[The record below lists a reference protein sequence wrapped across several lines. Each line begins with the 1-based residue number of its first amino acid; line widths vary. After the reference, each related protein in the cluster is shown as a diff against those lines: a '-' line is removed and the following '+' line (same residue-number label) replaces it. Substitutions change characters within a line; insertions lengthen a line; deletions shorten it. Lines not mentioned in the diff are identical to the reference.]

1 LKPATRSRRLRA
13 GTLLA
18 AGTVGS
24 MVVLATV
31 VPASAV
37 IVAAPGEGSSAAG
50 PGAGVTSTGGTS
62 TGGPGAGG
70 TDTGGGPSAA
80 KVAVAQGL
88 DAAAVGAHRVFPV
101 KGSTK
106 ETVSFVLRLRNASAL
121 KSAVEAGMP
130 HGYLSVKAFASGYGQ
145 TRANVAALQKYLKRY
160 GIKST
165 VYADRLDVSAT
176 GRASRW
182 NKALSVTQSEYKVA
196 AIPARGDQPARPAVT
211 FHGTTDKPLLPKSL
225 ASFVYSILGLTNY
238 PVASS
243 DAVRTPT
250 PEERS
255 TPKGLQQGN
264 RTPANFAKQYNL
276 TPLQRA
282 GAKGK
287 GETIGII
294 TYASLRPSDA
304 THFWSSVLKIKTKA
318 NRIKLDN
325 IDGGSGKVSLANGSD
340 ETTLDVEQSGALAP
354 DANIVVYQ
362 APNTDYGTAD
372 AWFGA
377 ASQNTAGTISTSWG
391 QSEIFNEAVAASRT
405 ESATYGGI
413 YDEAALEMAAQGQ
426 SAFDASGDAGA
437 YDDVADPTPYTE
449 LSVDNPA
456 NSPWL
461 TAAGGTTN
469 PGAIPLYDNNGD
481 LAATV
486 HITAQRAW
494 GWDYL
499 FPYYYL
505 FANQDSSNGAA
516 FTSEPLFVEDTY
528 YAGGGG
534 GGYSVVEGQPAYQS
548 KIKGIDDYHFVG
560 TPGTPDFD
568 GYVQPTDYLKYGTKT
583 ACTGPASATCLPT
596 EWIAWPG
603 AATNTAPQALPG
615 TFSGPGGRAVPDIVA
630 DADPY
635 TGYEVYFSGFPSAG
649 LPTLFAGYGGTS
661 FVAPQLN
668 GSAAVI
674 DSYLHHR
681 TGFWNPAIYKFAAS
695 KRITPFTPLDAESAN
710 NDNLYYTGTT
720 GAIYNPGTGLGVP
733 NLDKLALDFRYHD

>member
-1 LKPATRSRRLRA
+1 LTSALRSGRLRA
-13 GTLLA
+13 VTLLA
-18 AGTVGS
+18 AGAAGS
-24 MVVLATV
+24 LVVLSAV
-31 VPASAV
+31 VPAG
-37 IVAAPGEGSSAAG
+37 AA
-50 PGAGVTSTGGTS
+50 STG
-62 TGGPGAGG
+62 TGPVPSGG
-70 TDTGGGPSAA
+70 
-80 KVAVAQGL
+80 KVPVAQGL

-106 ETVSFVLRLRNASAL
+106 ETVSFVLRLRSATAL
-121 KSAVEAGMP
+121 KSLVEAGMP
-130 HGYLSVKAFASGYGQ
+130 HGYLSVKTFASEYGQ
-145 TRANVAALQKYLKRY
+145 TRAHVAALQKYLKHY

-165 VYADRLDVSAT
+165 VYGDRLDVSAT
-176 GRASRW
+176 GRAHEW
-182 NKALSVTQSEYKVA
+182 NEALSVTQSEYKVA

-211 FHGTTDKPLLPKSL
+211 FHGTTDKPLLPKSI
-225 ASFVYSILGLTNY
+225 ASFVYSILGLTTY

-250 PEERS
+250 PEKRS

-282 GAKGK
+282 GARGR

-294 TYASLRPSDA
+294 TYASLRPADA

-325 IDGGSGKVSLANGSD
+325 IDGGSGKVSLNSGSD

-372 AWFGA
+372 AWFSA

-391 QSEIFNEAVAASRT
+391 QSEIFNEAIAASRT
-405 ESATYGGI
+405 ESATFGGI
-413 YDEAALEMAAQGQ
+413 YDEAGLEMAAQGQ
-426 SAFDASGDAGA
+426 SAFDASGDSGA
-437 YDDVADPTPYTE
+437 YDDVSDPTPYTE

-461 TAAGGTTN
+461 TAGGGTTN
-469 PGAIPLYDNNGD
+469 AGEIPLYDQEGD
-481 LAATV
+481 LTTV
-486 HITAQRAW
+486 DVAAQRTW

-505 FANQDSSNGAA
+505 FSDQNSGNA
-516 FTSEPLFVEDTY
+516 FTSEPPFVEDAY

-548 KIKGIDDYHFVG
+548 KIKNIDVYHYVSYV
-560 TPGTPDFD
+560 TPIDPVIFG
-568 GYVQPTDYLKYGTKT
+568 KKT
-583 ACTGPASATCLPT
+583 ACTTPSATCLPT
-596 EWIAWPG
+596 EWLAWAG
-603 AATNTAPQALPG
+603 ASTIPATAPEVQEG

-635 TGYEVYFSGFPSAG
+635 TGYEVYFSKFPSVG
-649 LPTLFAGYGGTS
+649 LPALMTGYGGTS

-681 TGFWNPAIYKFAAS
+681 TGFWNPAIYKFAANKS
-695 KRITPFTPLDAESAN
+695 ITPFTPLDAESPN

-720 GAIYNPGTGLGVP
+720 GAIYNPGSGLGVP

>member
-1 LKPATRSRRLRA
+1 LTSALRSGRLRA
-13 GTLLA
+13 VTLLA
-18 AGTVGS
+18 AGAAGS
-24 MVVLATV
+24 LVVLSAV
-31 VPASAV
+31 VPAG
-37 IVAAPGEGSSAAG
+37 AA
-50 PGAGVTSTGGTS
+50 STG
-62 TGGPGAGG
+62 TGPVPSGG
-70 TDTGGGPSAA
+70 
-80 KVAVAQGL
+80 KVPVAQGL

-106 ETVSFVLRLRNASAL
+106 ETVSFVLRLRSATAL
-121 KSAVEAGMP
+121 KSLVEAGMP
-130 HGYLSVKAFASGYGQ
+130 HGYLSVKTFASEYGQ
-145 TRANVAALQKYLKRY
+145 TRAHVAALQKYLKHY

-165 VYADRLDVSAT
+165 VYGDRLDVSAT
-176 GRASRW
+176 GRAHEW
-182 NKALSVTQSEYKVA
+182 NEALSVTQSEYKVA

-211 FHGTTDKPLLPKSL
+211 FHGTTDKPLLPKSI
-225 ASFVYSILGLTNY
+225 ASFVYSILGLTTY

-250 PEERS
+250 PEKRS

-282 GAKGK
+282 GARGR

-294 TYASLRPSDA
+294 TYASLRPADA

-325 IDGGSGKVSLANGSD
+325 IDGGSGKVSLNSGSD

-372 AWFGA
+372 AWFSA
-377 ASQNTAGTISTSWG
+377 ASQNAAGTISTSWG
-391 QSEIFNEAVAASRT
+391 QSEIFNEAIAASRT
-405 ESATYGGI
+405 ESATFGGI
-413 YDEAALEMAAQGQ
+413 YDEAGLEMAAQGQ
-426 SAFDASGDAGA
+426 SAFDASGDSGA
-437 YDDVADPTPYTE
+437 YDDVSDPTPYTE

-461 TAAGGTTN
+461 TAGGGTTN
-469 PGAIPLYDNNGD
+469 AGEIPLYDQEGD
-481 LAATV
+481 LTTV
-486 HITAQRAW
+486 DVAAQRTW

-505 FANQDSSNGAA
+505 FSDQNSGNA
-516 FTSEPLFVEDTY
+516 FTSEPPFVEDAY

-548 KIKGIDDYHFVG
+548 KIKNIDVYHYVSYV
-560 TPGTPDFD
+560 TPIDPVIFG
-568 GYVQPTDYLKYGTKT
+568 KKT
-583 ACTGPASATCLPT
+583 ACTTPSATCLPT
-596 EWIAWPG
+596 EWLAWAG
-603 AATNTAPQALPG
+603 ASTIPATAPEVQEG

-635 TGYEVYFSGFPSAG
+635 TGYEVYFSKFPSVG
-649 LPTLFAGYGGTS
+649 LPALMTGYGGTS

-681 TGFWNPAIYKFAAS
+681 TGFWNPAIYKFAANKS
-695 KRITPFTPLDAESAN
+695 ITPFTPLDAESPN

-720 GAIYNPGTGLGVP
+720 GAIYNPGSGLGVP

>member
-1 LKPATRSRRLRA
+1 LKPALRSGRMRA
-13 GTLLA
+13 ATLIA
-18 AGTVGS
+18 AGTAGS
-24 MVVLATV
+24 LVVLSVAL
-31 VPASAV
+31 PAG
-37 IVAAPGEGSSAAG
+37 AAS
-50 PGAGVTSTGGTS
+50 TSTGGIS
-62 TGGPGAGG
+62 TGR
-70 TDTGGGPSAA
+70 GPSAG

-88 DAAAVGAHRVFPV
+88 DAAAFGAHRVFPV

-121 KSAVEAGMP
+121 KSVVQAGMP
-130 HGYLSVKAFASGYGQ
+130 HGYLSVKSFASEYGQ
-145 TRANVAALQKYLKRY
+145 TRAHVAALQKYLKHY

-165 VYADRLDVSAT
+165 VYGDRLDVSAT
-176 GRASRW
+176 GRAHEW
-182 NKALSVTQSEYKVA
+182 NEALSVTQSEYKVA
-196 AIPARGDQPARPAVT
+196 AVPARGDQPARPAVT
-211 FHGTTDKPLLPKSL
+211 FHGTTDKPLLPKNL
-225 ASFVYSILGLTNY
+225 AAFVYSILGLTNY

-243 DAVRTPT
+243 DAVHTPT
-250 PEERS
+250 PEKRS
-255 TPKGLQQGN
+255 KQKGLQEGN

-276 TPLQRA
+276 TPLSKA
-282 GAKGK
+282 GAKGR

-325 IDGGSGKVSLANGSD
+325 IDGGSGKVSLNNGSD

-354 DANIVVYQ
+354 DASIVVYQ

-372 AWFGA
+372 AWFSA
-377 ASQNTAGTISTSWG
+377 ASQNTAATISTSWG
-391 QSEIFNEAVAASRT
+391 QSEIFNEAIAASRT
-405 ESATYGGI
+405 ESATFGGI
-413 YDEAALEMAAQGQ
+413 YDEAGLEMAVQGQ
-426 SAFDASGDAGA
+426 SAFDASGDSGA

-456 NSPWL
+456 DSPWV
-461 TAAGGTTN
+461 TAGGGTTN
-469 PGAIPLYDNNGD
+469 PGDIPLYDNNGD

-486 HITAQRAW
+486 HIAAQRTW

-505 FANQDSSNGAA
+505 FPNQNSTSGAA
-516 FTSEPLFVEDTY
+516 FTSEPPFVEDAY
-528 YAGGGG
+528 YAGGSG

-548 KIKGIDDYHFVG
+548 KIKKIDDYHYVAYE
-560 TPGTPDFD
+560 TPTPTS
-568 GYVQPTDYLKYGTKT
+568 YVDYGTKT
-583 ACTGPASATCLPT
+583 ACTQGSAVTCLPT
-596 EWIAWPG
+596 EWLAWAG
-603 AATNTAPQALPG
+603 AATNSPPGVQEG

-635 TGYEVYFSGFPSAG
+635 TGYEVYDSQFPSVG
-649 LPTLFAGYGGTS
+649 LPALFPGYGGTS

-681 TGFWNPAIYKFAAS
+681 TGFWNPAIYKFAANKS
-695 KRITPFTPLDAESAN
+695 ITPFTPLDAESPN
-710 NDNLYYTGTT
+710 NDNLFYTGTS
-720 GAIYNPGTGLGVP
+720 GAIYNPGSGLGVP
-733 NLDKLALDFRYHD
+733 NLNKLALDFRYHD

>member
-1 LKPATRSRRLRA
+1 LKPALRSGRLRA
-13 GTLLA
+13 VTLLTAGA
-18 AGTVGS
+18 AGS
-24 MVVLATV
+24 LVVLSAV
-31 VPASAV
+31 VPAG
-37 IVAAPGEGSSAAG
+37 AA
-50 PGAGVTSTGGTS
+50 STG
-62 TGGPGAGG
+62 
-70 TDTGGGPSAA
+70 TGGGTVAGGEPSAG
-80 KVAVAQGL
+80 KVPVAQGL

-106 ETVSFVLRLRNASAL
+106 ETVSFVLRLRNATAL
-121 KSAVEAGMP
+121 KSLVEAGMP
-130 HGYLSVKAFASGYGQ
+130 HGYLSVKTFASEYGQ
-145 TRANVAALQKYLKRY
+145 TRAHVAALQKYLKRY

-165 VYADRLDVSAT
+165 AYGDRLDVSAT
-176 GRASRW
+176 GRAHEW
-182 NKALSVTQSEYKVA
+182 NEALSVTQSEYTVA

-211 FHGTTDKPLLPKSL
+211 FHGTTDKPLLPKSI

-250 PEERS
+250 PEKRS

-282 GAKGK
+282 GANGR

-294 TYASLRPSDA
+294 TYASLRPADA

-318 NRIKLDN
+318 DRIKLDN
-325 IDGGSGKVSLANGSD
+325 IDGGSGKVSINNGSD

-354 DANIVVYQ
+354 DANVVVYQ

-372 AWFGA
+372 AWFSA
-377 ASQNTAGTISTSWG
+377 ASQNIAGTVSTSWG

-426 SAFDASGDAGA
+426 SAFDASGDSGA
-437 YDDVADPTPYTE
+437 YDDVGDPTPYTE
-449 LSVDNPA
+449 LAVDNPA

-461 TAAGGTTN
+461 TAGGGTTN
-469 PGAIPLYDNNGD
+469 AGEIPLYDQQDD
-481 LAATV
+481 LIPV
-486 HITAQRAW
+486 DIPAQRTW

-505 FANQDSSNGAA
+505 FSDQNSGNA
-516 FTSEPLFVEDTY
+516 FTSEPPFVEDAY

-548 KIKGIDDYHFVG
+548 KIKNIDVYH
-560 TPGTPDFD
+560 
-568 GYVQPTDYLKYGTKT
+568 YVSYETPTDYVKYGTT
-583 ACTGPASATCLPT
+583 SACTTPSATCLPT
-596 EWIAWPG
+596 EWLAWAG
-603 AATNTAPQALPG
+603 ASTTPATAPVVQEG

-635 TGYEVYFSGFPSAG
+635 TGYEVYFSGFPSVG
-649 LPTLFAGYGGTS
+649 LPTLMTGYGGTS

-681 TGFWNPAIYKFAAS
+681 TGFWNPAIYKFAADKS
-695 KRITPFTPLDAESAN
+695 ITPFTPLDAESPN

-720 GAIYNPGTGLGVP
+720 GAIYNPGSGLGVP

>member
-1 LKPATRSRRLRA
+1 LKPALRSGRLRA
-13 GTLLA
+13 VTLLA
-18 AGTVGS
+18 AGAAGS
-24 MVVLATV
+24 MVVLSVV
-31 VPASAV
+31 VPAG
-37 IVAAPGEGSSAAG
+37 AA
-50 PGAGVTSTGGTS
+50 STGTGSVS
-62 TGGPGAGG
+62 TGR
-70 TDTGGGPSAA
+70 GPSAG

-121 KSAVEAGMP
+121 KSLVEAGMP
-130 HGYLSVKAFASGYGQ
+130 HGYLSVKTFASEYGQ
-145 TRANVAALQKYLKRY
+145 TRAHVAALQKYLKGY
-160 GIKST
+160 GIRST
-165 VYADRLDVSAT
+165 VYADRMDVSAT
-176 GRASRW
+176 GRAHEW
-182 NKALSVTQSEYKVA
+182 NKALSVTQSEYTVA
-196 AIPARGDQPARPAVT
+196 AVPARGDQPARPAVT

-243 DAVRTPT
+243 NAVRTPT
-250 PEERS
+250 PEKRS
-255 TPKGLQQGN
+255 KQKGLQEGN
-264 RTPANFAKQYNL
+264 RTPANFAEQYNL
-276 TPLQRA
+276 TPLYKA
-282 GAKGK
+282 GAKGR

-294 TYASLRPSDA
+294 TYASLKPSDA

-325 IDGGSGKVSLANGSD
+325 IDGGSGKVSLNSGSD

-372 AWFGA
+372 AWFSA
-377 ASQNTAGTISTSWG
+377 ASQNSAGTISTSWG
-391 QSEIFNEAVAASRT
+391 QSEIFNEAIAASRT
-405 ESATYGGI
+405 ESATFGGI
-413 YDEAALEMAAQGQ
+413 YDEAGLEMAAQGQ
-426 SAFDASGDAGA
+426 SAFDASGDSGA

-456 NSPWL
+456 NSPWV

-469 PGAIPLYDNNGD
+469 PGAIPLYDDQGD

-486 HITAQRAW
+486 HIAAQRAW
-494 GWDYL
+494 GWDWL

-505 FANQDSSNGAA
+505 FSDQNSGAT
-516 FTSEPLFVEDTY
+516 FGSEPPFVEDPY

-548 KIKGIDDYHFVG
+548 KIKGIDDYH
-560 TPGTPDFD
+560 
-568 GYVQPTDYLKYGTKT
+568 YVEYEQPTDYVKYGTTT
-583 ACTGPASATCLPT
+583 ACTTPSATCLPT
-596 EWIAWPG
+596 EWTAWD
-603 AATNTAPQALPG
+603 ASSTAPATPPVLPN

-635 TGYEVYFSGFPSAG
+635 TGYEVYFSKFPSVG
-649 LPTLFAGYGGTS
+649 LPALLTGYGGTS

-681 TGFWNPAIYKFAAS
+681 TGFWNPAIYKFAADKS
-695 KRITPFTPLDAESAN
+695 ITPFTPLDAESAN
-710 NDNLYYTGTT
+710 NDNLFYTGTT
-720 GAIYNPGTGLGVP
+720 GAIYNPGSGLGVP
-733 NLDKLALDFRYHD
+733 NLDKLALDFRYHN

>member
-1 LKPATRSRRLRA
+1 MKPALRSGRQRA
-13 GTLLA
+13 VTLLA
-18 AGTVGS
+18 AGAAGS
-24 MVVLATV
+24 MVVLSVV
-31 VPASAV
+31 VPAG
-37 IVAAPGEGSSAAG
+37 AAS
-50 PGAGVTSTGGTS
+50 TSTGGAS
-62 TGGPGAGG
+62 TGRGPGGG
-70 TDTGGGPSAA
+70 

-121 KSAVEAGMP
+121 KSLVEAGMP
-130 HGYLSVKAFASGYGQ
+130 HGYLSVKTFASEYGQ
-145 TRANVAALQKYLKRY
+145 TRGHVAALQKYLKHY

-165 VYADRLDVSAT
+165 VYGDRMDVSAT
-176 GRASRW
+176 GRAHEW
-182 NKALSVTQSEYKVA
+182 NEALSVTQSEYKVA
-196 AIPARGDQPARPAVT
+196 AVPARGDQPARPAVT

-243 DAVRTPT
+243 NAVHTPT
-250 PEERS
+250 PEKRS

-276 TPLQRA
+276 TPLYKA
-282 GAKGK
+282 GAKGR

-325 IDGGSGKVSLANGSD
+325 IDGGSGKVSFNSGSD

-372 AWFGA
+372 AWFSA
-377 ASQNTAGTISTSWG
+377 ASQNSAGTISTSWG
-391 QSEIFNEAVAASRT
+391 QSEIFNEAIAASRT
-405 ESATYGGI
+405 ESATFGGI
-413 YDEAALEMAAQGQ
+413 YDEAGLEMAAQGQ
-426 SAFDASGDAGA
+426 SAFDASGDSGA
-437 YDDVADPTPYTE
+437 YDDLADPTPYTE

-456 NSPWL
+456 DSPWV

-469 PGAIPLYDNNGD
+469 AGQIPLYDQQGD
-481 LAATV
+481 LTTV
-486 HITAQRAW
+486 DIAAQRTW

-505 FANQDSSNGAA
+505 FSDQNSGATFA
-516 FTSEPLFVEDTY
+516 SEPPFVADPY

-548 KIKGIDDYHFVG
+548 KISNIDVYHYVEYE
-560 TPGTPDFD
+560 TPTPSS
-568 GYVQPTDYLKYGTKT
+568 YVNYGTKT
-583 ACTGPASATCLPT
+583 ACTPPAVTCLPT
-596 EWIAWPG
+596 EWTAWAG
-603 AATNTAPQALPG
+603 AGTIPATPPAVQEG

-635 TGYEVYFSGFPSAG
+635 TGYEEYFSKFPSVG
-649 LPTLFAGYGGTS
+649 LPALSVGWGGTS

-681 TGFWNPAIYKFAAS
+681 TGFWNPAIYKFAARKS
-695 KRITPFTPLDAESAN
+695 ITPFTPLDSESPN
-710 NDNLYYTGTT
+710 NDNLYYTGTS
-720 GAIYNPGTGLGVP
+720 GAIYNPGSGLGVP
-733 NLDKLALDFRYHD
+733 NLDKLALDFRYHN

>member
-1 LKPATRSRRLRA
+1 MKPAIRSRRLRIA
-13 GTLLA
+13 ILLA
-18 AGTVGS
+18 AGTAGS
-24 MVVLATV
+24 MVAL
-31 VPASAV
+31 SAV
-37 IVAAPGEGSSAAG
+37 APAG
-50 PGAGVTSTGGTS
+50 AVSTGGTGAGSTS
-62 TGGPGAGG
+62 TGRASTGPG
-70 TDTGGGPSAA
+70 PSTA

-121 KSAVEAGMP
+121 KSLVEAGMP
-130 HGYLSVKAFASGYGQ
+130 HGYLSVKQFATGYGQ
-145 TRANVAALQKYLKRY
+145 TRAHIAALQKYLKHY
-160 GIKST
+160 GLKST
-165 VYADRLDVSAT
+165 AYGDRLDVSAT
-176 GRASRW
+176 GRAYQW

-196 AIPARGDQPARPAVT
+196 AIPARGDQPARPAIT
-211 FHGTTDKPLLPKSL
+211 FHGTTDKPLLPKNL

-243 DAVRTPT
+243 SAVHTPT

-276 TPLQRA
+276 TPLYST
-282 GAKGK
+282 GAKGR

-294 TYASLRPSDA
+294 TYASLQSSDA

-318 NRIKLDN
+318 NRITLDN
-325 IDGGSGKVSLANGSD
+325 IDGGSGKVSYDSGSG

-372 AWFGA
+372 AWFSA
-377 ASQNTAGTISTSWG
+377 ASQNKAATISTSWG
-391 QSEIFNEAVAASRT
+391 QSEIFNEAIAASRT

-413 YDEAALEMAAQGQ
+413 YDEAGLEMAAQGQ
-426 SAFDASGDAGA
+426 SAFDASGDSGA

-456 NSPWL
+456 NSPWV

-469 PGAIPLYDNNGD
+469 SGEIPLYDQQGD
-481 LAATV
+481 LTPV
-486 HITAQRAW
+486 HIAAQRTW

-505 FANQDSSNGAA
+505 FPDQNSKSGAA
-516 FTSEPLFVEDTY
+516 FTSEPPFVEDTF

-548 KIKGIDDYHFVG
+548 KIKNIDVFHYVG
-560 TPGTPDFD
+560 YETPA
-568 GYVQPTDYLKYGTKT
+568 DYLKYGTKT
-583 ACTGPASATCLPT
+583 ACTPPAVTCLPT
-596 EWIAWPG
+596 VWTAWAG
-603 AATNTAPQALPG
+603 ASPVPATPPVPQEG

-635 TGYEVYFSGFPSAG
+635 TGYEEYFSKFPSVG
-649 LPTLFAGYGGTS
+649 LPDLSVGWGGTS

-695 KRITPFTPLDAESAN
+695 TSITPFTPLDSASPN
-710 NDNLYYTGTT
+710 NDNLYYTGTA
-720 GAIYNPGTGLGVP
+720 GAIYNPGSGLGVP
-733 NLDKLALDFRYHD
+733 NLDKLALDFRHHN